1 MKKSLGIIL
10 LTLGTIA
17 WAQSSAPS
25 AQKLLQRT
33 LEARGG
39 ARLAA
44 IRTLVTSCAATSAR

>member
-25 AQKLLQRT
+25 TQKLLQRT